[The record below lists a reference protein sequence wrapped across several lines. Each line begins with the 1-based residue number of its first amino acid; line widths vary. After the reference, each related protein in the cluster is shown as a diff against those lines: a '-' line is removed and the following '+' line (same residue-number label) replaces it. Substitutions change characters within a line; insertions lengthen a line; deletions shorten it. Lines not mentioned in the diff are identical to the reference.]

1 MKVIAT
7 KKFFFNVQIGANT
20 GSDATGCTELVRVP
34 GLSPD
39 GVLPIPVPTGVVA
52 YQDEICGV
60 AFGIEGVNIPQAL
73 VCK

>member
-1 MKVIAT
+1 MS
-7 KKFFFNVQIGANT
+7 FFNFNVQIGANT